1 MSELNIAATIEN
13 LDDVMTFVTS
23 ILEEMSCP
31 AKEQM
36 TIEIAVEEMFVNVA
50 HYAYTPKTG
59 MVRIKCLPLDNNKA
73 VEISFEDEGIPFDPL
88 AKGDPDT
95 TLSAEERPI
104 GGLGIYMVKKSMDNV
119 YYEYKDG
126 KNFFRMRKNIS
137 A

>member
-13 LDDVMTFVTS
+13 LNDVMTFVTS

-31 AKEQM
+31 VKEQM

-50 HYAYTPKTG
+50 HYAYTTKTG

-73 VEISFEDEGIPFDPL
+73 VEISFEDEGVPFNPL
-88 AKGDPDT
+88 AKEDPDT
-95 TLSAEERPI
+95 TLSVEERPI

>member
-23 ILEEMSCP
+23 FLEEMSCP

-59 MVRIKCLPLDNNKA
+59 MVRIKCVPLDNNKA

-88 AKGDPDT
+88 AKEDPDT

-104 GGLGIYMVKKSMDNV
+104 GGLGIYMVKKSMDHVSYRN
-119 YYEYKDG
+119 EEG
-126 KNFFRMRKNIS
+126 KNILTIMKKI
-137 A
+137 